1 MTPKQQMLIENKV
14 RKIVKSVMKE
24 ESNPQNEVLGKNL
37 VKKLLDLATEFEKF
51 NHNSSDE
58 FWNTRGDIY
67 EEWIIDALKKIYSAF
82 GVGNKFDKDFARQ
95 LFKK

>member
-14 RKIVKSVMKE
+14 RKIVKKVINE

-37 VKKLLDLATEFEKF
+37 VKKLLDLSIEFEKF
-51 NHNSSDE
+51 NQNSSDE
-58 FWNTRGDIY
+58 FWDTRGDVY
-67 EEWIIDALKKIYSAF
+67 EEWIVDALKKIYSAF
-82 GVGNKFDKDFARQ
+82 GVGNKLDKDYARQ